1 METMFE
7 ILRSMLKPAVIVFI
21 IALLLVFNS
30 WIFKRFKSDS
40 STGNIIRRSVA
51 LLIVLTGLLIFLLS
65 LPIDKTTKG
74 QILSLLGI
82 IISAGIALSSTT
94 ILGNMIAGFMNSSMK
109 RFRNGD
115 LINIGAYTGRVT
127 RKSIFHTEL
136 QLEDSNFITIPNL
149 FIAGNIVKLT
159 RKSNSVISTEVS
171 LGYDIERSKIE
182 EALKEAALA
191 TGLTDPYV
199 YITNLGDYSVVYK
212 IHGFLD
218 DSNKFFSTRSLLNAM
233 VMDHLHKSGIE
244 IVSPTFMNQ
253 RRIDEKTFIPY
264 TASEDKSTTTAEEAT
279 PEELIFD
286 EAIKSEAVENK
297 RDYIK
302 KIQEKQEALKAKLKD
317 AKNTKEKDQL
327 SQKIERYEKEI
338 GKIQQHI
345 EQSEKEAEKEKK

>member
-1 METMFE
+1 MEALFE
-7 ILRSMLKPAVIVFI
+7 LVRSMVKPIVIVVI
-21 IALLLVFNS
+21 IVFLLVFNS
-30 WIFKRFKSDS
+30 WIFKRFRSDS
-40 STGNIIRRSVA
+40 STGSIIRRSIA

-115 LINIGAYTGRVT
+115 LINIGNYTGRVT
-127 RKSIFHTEL
+127 RKNIFHTEL

-149 FIAGNIVKLT
+149 YIAGNIVKLT
-159 RKSNSVISTEVS
+159 RKSNSVISSEVS

-233 VMDHLHKSGIE
+233 VMDHLHKNEIE
-244 IVSPTFMNQ
+244 IVSPSFMNQ
-253 RRIDEKTFIPY
+253 RRIDEKTFIPQ
-264 TASEDKSTTTAEEAT
+264 TEAEEKSITTAEEAT

-286 EAIKSEAVENK
+286 EAFKSEAVENK

-302 KIQEKQEALKAKLKD
+302 TIQEKQEELKTKLKKAD
-317 AKNTKEKDQL
+317 KKEEKDQL
-327 SQKIERYEKEI
+327 NQKIERYEEEI
-338 GKIQQHI
+338 EKIQQHI
-345 EQSEKEAEKEKK
+345 KQSKKETEKEKK